1 MKVSGIIV
9 DAMGNPLEGAN
20 IIKFGNNAINTS
32 TDSKGRFT
40 IDSEN
45 IRSFDNFKISHVGYI
60 GKMLKTT
67 ELQGNNI
74 VLQEDI
80 EVLEGVTLSP
90 KPKPVVASP
99 IQKYKTP
106 LIVVGSLGLMT
117 LGFLLIKKMAV

>member
-9 DAMGNPLEGAN
+9 DAMGNPLEGVN
-20 IIKFGNNAINTS
+20 IVKFGNNSVNTS
-32 TDSKGRFT
+32 TNSAGRFS
-40 IDSEN
+40 IDSDK
-45 IRSFDNFKISHVGYI
+45 IVYFDNFKITHVGYVSQM
-60 GKMLKTT
+60 KKAT

-74 VLQEDI
+74 VLQEDFEI
-80 EVLEGVTLSP
+80 LQEVLIAP
-90 KPKPVVASP
+90 KPKSVVASP